1 MHKFKL
7 LHKTVKKWKSSSEE
21 NVGMGREGRST
32 GASVLTGAS
41 NVTLRDYS
49 QVNVVEGNQTNI
61 TNINTDAEINEALRR
76 LPDPVGCSWNPS
88 RACLEGTRILHI
100 QEVERWEAAPN
111 LTSAGVYV
119 VAEPVGSGKSSL
131 AHTIS
136 KNAHKEGNLVA
147 AFFFDQGNHYSNP
160 SNMMAAFLHGL
171 CEVNEAVKHQI
182 GNVLAKDKNLAK
194 ADPVRQFEEI
204 IIPICPI
211 LPQDRRFV
219 VVIDALDEEQ
229 EPVVVQILR
238 DWVPRL
244 PPSFRI
250 FVTTRPE
257 ARIMEQLEKQSHIQ
271 FSSNPLT
278 GPTNKA
284 DIALSLNC
292 WFSKA
297 KYGGSISPE
306 LLDDF
311 IDKSEGLFLWA
322 TVVLHHIGT
331 SFSPAEELK
340 EILTGSS
347 DHWNEADGAVKQLD
361 SLYER
366 ILSKLKLGTDRR
378 FMKKYRT
385 IMGAL
390 VMLREPLSVTGLAA
404 LYAPDGI
411 TLDDIHRICGLL
423 RPLLRNHSEDDLQS
437 PIHLVHLSVNE
448 YLTGRAPS
456 EYRLNYEE
464 HHSTLSRLCLHT
476 IKNHLS
482 PQNVPILGYSD
493 GEWFRDITQTP
504 PTVPQLSKEDVTE
517 QIWYACKHVE
527 AHTFESS
534 SNVDGAHARL
544 ALDVFVQEPR
554 SLLEATLSEATLS
567 MGDVIDIIW
576 LKDMALAMAHAPSID
591 STLKRKTAAI
601 YSSLGR
607 SVARQT
613 LSDIPMKKIKKAA
626 VSLYRELHSEAKED
640 TALAEEFAV
649 ALYTLCEAKHYDGFQ
664 IYGARTAEEV
674 LEDVRPISGMI
685 SRPLLSKILRI
696 SSLMISKS
704 IPQGRDYD
712 ELALK
717 LAQED
722 IQISRQLAA
731 DNAAKFEKHLELSL
745 SNFHQVCVALKRIED
760 AIPPIAEA
768 IQICR
773 KLASKDPA
781 GVGGAL
787 PSYIEGFLSLLS
799 TAGRHADAV
808 EQAQELVLIR
818 RSSSFGEEQQL
829 NLGLMLDTMA
839 YELFKCGRTTEG
851 IAASVESVAVFRQVA
866 ARYEAF
872 WQLRYALHRH
882 GAYLTLVGRPLE
894 AMVAKQEAVAIYRQ
908 EKGALRRTD
917 RQDGDL
923 AESLLDFAE
932 YLRTWKRHVSET
944 PTAYL
949 DAIDAFRHLAQTNP
963 EIYEPKVAYS
973 ISRYAVF
980 LSGAA
985 RYHES
990 LEEARKAVGMHHR
1003 LALKDPNSFRER
1015 FGEWMSAMIDPISTC
1030 SHGTHDQ
1037 AHILMYV
1044 TGLIELHRN
1053 AASMHPEI
1061 DRARFATHLR
1071 ELSFSHERNG
1081 SAPAAFRLEAIKEAV
1096 SIRRQLAEQ
1105 DNSPSA
1111 RDELASALNTYAW
1124 YLTQMTGP
1132 FDDAIRHAKEVA
1144 TIYRRSY
1151 VQDPNNRYVRLILAN
1166 TLDTLAHA
1174 LNLGQQYSDAVTAAE
1189 EGLRICQKLAKE
1201 EGNQAGNPANILHR
1215 RSADALL
1222 NLGRNAEALPHIQEA
1237 VALSRV
1243 LANRVEYPAEYTEIC
1258 QRELTE
1264 CLLLLD
1270 KITSNLAAS
1279 T

>member
-1 MHKFKL
+1 MQKFKL
-7 LHKTVKKWKSSSEE
+7 LHKSVKAWRS
-21 NVGMGREGRST
+21 GREDVRT
-32 GASVLTGAS
+32 GLGVSNTGPSVLAGAS
-41 NVTLRDYS
+41 NVTLRDS
-49 QVNVVEGNQTNI
+49 QVNVVGGNQTTNI
-61 TNINTDAEINEALRR
+61 TNINTDVEINEALRR

-100 QEVERWEAAPN
+100 QEVERWEAAPDFS
-111 LTSAGVYV
+111 SAGVYV

-131 AHTIS
+131 AHTIA

-160 SNMMAAFLHGL
+160 SNMMAAFIHGL
-171 CEVNEAVKHQI
+171 CEVNEADKHQI
-182 GNVLAKDKNLAK
+182 GAILAKDQSLAK

-229 EPVVVQILR
+229 EPVVVEILR

-284 DIALSLNC
+284 DIELSLKA

-378 FMKKYRT
+378 FIKKYRT
-385 IMGAL
+385 IMGPL
-390 VMLREPLSVTGLAA
+390 VTLREPLSVTGLAA

-437 PIHLVHLSVNE
+437 PIHLVHLSVHE

-482 PQNVPILGYSD
+482 PQTVPILGYSD

-517 QIWYACKHVE
+517 QIWYACNHVE
-527 AHTFESS
+527 AHTLAPS
-534 SNVDGAHARL
+534 SNMDGAHARL
-544 ALDVFVQEPR
+544 ALDVFVKEPR
-554 SLLEATLSEATLS
+554 SLLEATLS
-567 MGDVIDIIW
+567 MGNYIDVIL
-576 LKDMALAMAHAPSID
+576 LKDMALALARAPSMD

-607 SVARQT
+607 QT
-613 LSDIPMKKIKKAA
+613 FFGIPTKKIQKAA

-649 ALYTLCEAKHYDGFQ
+649 ALYTLCKARQYDGFQ

-685 SRPLLSKILRI
+685 SQPLLSKILRI
-696 SSLMISKS
+696 TSLMISKS
-704 IPQGRDYD
+704 TLQDRDYD
-712 ELALK
+712 ELALN

-745 SNFHQVCVALKRIED
+745 SNFHQVCVALKRTEA

-781 GVGGAL
+781 RLGGVL
-787 PSYIEGFLSLLS
+787 TDYISGFLSLLP

-808 EQAQELVLIR
+808 EQAQELVTIL
-818 RSSSFGEEQQL
+818 RSTSLEKEQS
-829 NLGLMLDTMA
+829 LGLVLDTMA

-866 ARYEAF
+866 ARNEAF
-872 WQLRYALHRH
+872 WQLRYALHSH

-894 AMVAKQEAVAIYRQ
+894 AMVAKQEAVAVYRQ
-908 EKGALRRTD
+908 EKGALRGTD
-917 RQDGDL
+917 NGDL

-932 YLRTWKRHVSET
+932 YLRGWERHVSEA

-963 EIYEPKVAYS
+963 ETYESKVAYS

-990 LEEARKAVGMHHR
+990 LEEARKAMVMHHR
-1003 LALKDPNSFRER
+1003 LALKDANSFREH

-1037 AHILMYV
+1037 PQILMYV

-1061 DRARFATHLR
+1061 DRDEFATQLHYLSYTLQR
-1071 ELSFSHERNG
+1071 ERKI
-1081 SAPAAFRLEAIKEAV
+1081 PVAFEAIKEAV

-1111 RDELASALNTYAW
+1111 RHELASPLNAYAW
-1124 YLTQMTGP
+1124 CLTQMTGP
-1132 FDDAIRHAKEVA
+1132 FDDAIRHATEAA
-1144 TIYRRSY
+1144 TICRRSLE
-1151 VQDPNNRYVRLILAN
+1151 QDPDDRSVRLDLACL
-1166 TLDTLAHA
+1166 LDTLAHA
-1174 LNLGQQYSDAVTAAE
+1174 LNLGQQYSDAITAAE
-1189 EGLRICQKLAKE
+1189 EGLALCQEPEKKR
-1201 EGNQAGNPANILHR
+1201 GGDWTPANVLHQR
-1215 RSADALL
+1215 LADALS
-1222 NLGRNAEALPHIQEA
+1222 NLGRHAEALPHIQEA
-1237 VALSRV
+1237 VALSRA
-1243 LANRVEYPAEYTEIC
+1243 LANTVEYQADDIEIY
-1258 QRELTE
+1258 QRELAE